1 MDAFWKF
8 IQVVLLSSVKF
19 VAGPPFAYYENSYD
33 FGFTETILSCVL
45 GGMLGVMV
53 FTYLTKPILNAEKWV
68 VRNSKRLWN
77 NLSKPTGR
85 FSRPRADIDADVE
98 IHYDYIESSEIK
110 RKVFTRRNRRIVRIW
125 KSFGL
130 AGIAL
135 ITPVI
140 LSIPI
145 GTVIAN
151 SLVANKRR
159 VIAYMFISI
168 LFWSFLMTSVF
179 EIMHIHSV
187 KDLKQQVIPK

>member
-1 MDAFWKF
+1 MDAIWKF
-8 IQVVLLSSVKF
+8 IQVVLISSVKF

-33 FGFTETILSCVL
+33 FGFMGTILSCVF
-45 GGMLGVMV
+45 GGMLGVVV
-53 FTYLTKPILNAEKWV
+53 FTYLSSSILKAEQWV
-68 VRNSKRLWN
+68 VRKARNYWYTLTR
-77 NLSKPTGR
+77 PAGR
-85 FSRPRADIDADVE
+85 FSNPKADVDTEVE
-98 IHYDYIESSEIK
+98 IHYEYIERSEVK
-110 RKVFTRRNRRIVRIW
+110 RKVFTRKNRRIVRVW

-151 SLVANKRR
+151 SLVDNKRK
-159 VIAYMFISI
+159 ILAYMFISV
-168 LFWSFLMTSVF
+168 LFWSLLMTSIF

-187 KDLKQQVIPK
+187 KDLQQQVIP